1 LNWIIG
7 LSIFLVLVLPF
18 PGLGDLGIPL
28 LPVLLGVFAIGAV
41 TFILPVLGVHQ
52 RIRETKH
59 AALEALQEELSSALE
74 DTLAA
79 SGRKSGRLTDLLTWR
94 SYLENLRE
102 WPFDF
107 TTVVT
112 FALYLLIPV
121 ASWIGGAVVERIID
135 VFLD

>member
-1 LNWIIG
+1 MFSPMAVAIISG
-7 LSIFLVLVLPF
+7 LLFNTALA
-18 PGLGDLGIPL
+18 L
-28 LPVLLGVFAIGAV
+28 L
-41 TFILPVLGVHQ
+41 ILPVLGVHQ

-59 AALEALQEELSSALE
+59 AALAALQEELSHALE
-74 DTLAA
+74 GTLAA
-79 SGRKSGRLTDLLTWR
+79 SGSETGRLTDLLTWR

-135 VFLD
+135 LFLD